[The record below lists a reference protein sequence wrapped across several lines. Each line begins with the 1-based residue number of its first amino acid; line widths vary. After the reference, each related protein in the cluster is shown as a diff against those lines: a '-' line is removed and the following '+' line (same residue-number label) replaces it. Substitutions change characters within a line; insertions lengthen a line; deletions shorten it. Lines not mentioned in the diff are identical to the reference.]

1 MVFVFDSFTSFN
13 VPMCIWS
20 LTDSRRLVAERIL
33 QILVQ
38 QHRWFTVWFDWQ
50 NSLSR
55 FSLVIRSSVFICI
68 KLNQCIC
75 YWSELKL
82 PFCFTLSRYKFT
94 FQQIYLY
101 AKPIVNIFNII
112 TVLSLSRTF
121 TTCLAAEK
129 LLNHILMADFLNTG
143 SHISVLTNQFRCAQ
157 REKNRETT
165 KYNNNKNFDAKTSP
179 FCNNLFVAHK
189 RFVFV
194 QFLCFSF
201 SFSTLLTHIDFFFFL
216 LLIKKLW

>member
-1 MVFVFDSFTSFN
+1 
-13 VPMCIWS
+13 MCIWS

-101 AKPIVNIFNII
+101 AKPIVNILII

-121 TTCLAAEK
+121 TTCLDAEK
-129 LLNHILMADFLNTG
+129 LLNHILMADFLNIGRTF
-143 SHISVLTNQFRCAQ
+143 QFSRINFGVHNE
-157 REKNRETT
+157 RRIEKQQNIIII
-165 KYNNNKNFDAKTSP
+165 KTLMP
-179 FCNNLFVAHK
+179 KLHLFVII
-189 RFVFV
+189 
-194 QFLCFSF
+194 CS
-201 SFSTLLTHIDFFFFL
+201 LLISDSCLFNFFASLSLSLPCPHILISSFFL